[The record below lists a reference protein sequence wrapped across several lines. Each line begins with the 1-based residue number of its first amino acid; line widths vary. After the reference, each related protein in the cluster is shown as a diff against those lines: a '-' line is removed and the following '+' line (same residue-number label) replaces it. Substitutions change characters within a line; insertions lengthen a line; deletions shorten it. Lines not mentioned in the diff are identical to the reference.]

1 MDGGPPPNLP
11 NIMVLTVAQ
20 LQQRYWR
27 LLDIAVPHILYRW
40 LGFGGLFLV
49 YMLRVWMLQG
59 WYIVT
64 YGLGIHILNLFIGFI
79 TPQVRV
85 ACILGGIFGSLLSW
99 TGVFALHTCGC
110 SPLSS
115 ASCSLSPSLCSLS
128 PSLYL
133 SLSLSRSTT

>member
-1 MDGGPPPNLP
+1 MDAAGGPPPNLP
-11 NIMVLTVAQ
+11 NIMILTVAQ

-40 LGFGGLFLV
+40 LGFAGLFLV

-79 TPQVRV
+79 TPQVRWESLFCGV
-85 ACILGGIFGSLLSW
+85 AFF
-99 TGVFALHTCGC
+99 FAFLV
-110 SPLSS
+110 L
-115 ASCSLSPSLCSLS
+115 
-128 PSLYL
+128 
-133 SLSLSRSTT
+133 

>member
-1 MDGGPPPNLP
+1 MDAAGGPPPNLP
-11 NIMVLTVAQ
+11 NIMILTVAQ

-40 LGFGGLFLV
+40 LGFAGLFLV

-79 TPQVRV
+79 TPQVRWERV
-85 ACILGGIFGSLLSW
+85 DWCCFLF
-99 TGVFALHTCGC
+99 FF
-110 SPLSS
+110 
-115 ASCSLSPSLCSLS
+115 
-128 PSLYL
+128 
-133 SLSLSRSTT
+133 